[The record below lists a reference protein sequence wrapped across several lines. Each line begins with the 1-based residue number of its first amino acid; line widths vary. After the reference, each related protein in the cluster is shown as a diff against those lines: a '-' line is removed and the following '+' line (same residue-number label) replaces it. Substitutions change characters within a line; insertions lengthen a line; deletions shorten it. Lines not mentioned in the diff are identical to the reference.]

1 MESNKKPE
9 LEFYAK
15 DRKAWREWL
24 EINHLQLQQVWLLLH
39 KKSSPDN
46 SVSYD
51 EAVEEA
57 LCFGWIDSKPRKK
70 DEHTFLLF
78 FSRRKPRSVW
88 SAINKKRLVKLIAD
102 GQMMP
107 AGLASIEI
115 AKANG
120 SWTSIDDVE
129 AMLMPDGLQ
138 KAFEKNKTAF
148 AYFNAFPPSAKKGIY
163 QWISSAKTDITRE
176 KRINETVLLAEKN
189 IRANQWTGPQKSEK

>member
-1 MESNKKPE
+1 MDKKKKPY

-15 DRKAWREWL
+15 DRKAWRKWL
-24 EINHLQLQQVWLLLH
+24 QANHLKLQQVWLILH
-39 KKSSPDN
+39 KKSSPDS
-46 SVSYD
+46 SVNYE

-57 LCFGWIDSKPRKK
+57 LCFGWIDSKPMKR

-78 FSRRKPRSVW
+78 FSQRKPKSVW
-88 SAINKKRLVKLIAD
+88 SAINKKRLVTLIER

-129 AMLMPDGLQ
+129 AMVIPVALE
-138 KAFEKNKTAF
+138 KAFKMNKLAKTNF
-148 AYFNAFPPSAKKGIY
+148 MAFPASVKKGIY
-163 QWISSAKTDITRE
+163 QWISSAKTDATRE
-176 KRINETVLLAEKN
+176 KRIFETVSLAEKN
-189 IRANQWTGPQKSEK
+189 IRANQWTGPKK

>member
-1 MESNKKPE
+1 MDKKKKPY

-15 DRKAWREWL
+15 DRKAWRKWL
-24 EINHLQLQQVWLLLH
+24 QANHLKLQQVWLILH
-39 KKSSPDN
+39 KKSSPDS
-46 SVSYD
+46 SVNYE

-57 LCFGWIDSKPRKK
+57 LCFGWIDSKPMKR

-78 FSRRKPRSVW
+78 FSQRKPKSVW
-88 SAINKKRLVKLIAD
+88 SAINKKRLVTLIER

-129 AMLMPDGLQ
+129 AMVIPVALE
-138 KAFEKNKTAF
+138 KAFKKNKLAKTNF
-148 AYFNAFPPSAKKGIY
+148 MAFPASVKKGIY
-163 QWISSAKTDITRE
+163 QWISSAKTDATRE
-176 KRINETVLLAEKN
+176 KRIFETVSLAEKN
-189 IRANQWTGPQKSEK
+189 IRANQWTGPKK